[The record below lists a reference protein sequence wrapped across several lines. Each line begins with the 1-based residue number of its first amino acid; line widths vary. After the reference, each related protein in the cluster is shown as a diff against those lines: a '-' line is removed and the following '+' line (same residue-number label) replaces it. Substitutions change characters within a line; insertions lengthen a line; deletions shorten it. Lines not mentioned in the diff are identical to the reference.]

1 MIRKSTNYKYTESVF
16 CKSTSLSFRDPK
28 KFSHI
33 MRATREREIF
43 QTSTAWNNQSRL
55 GLTPKH
61 PSIAQKC
68 CLVGFGPNSLVIHT
82 NQQEAD
88 QQWEKPPL
96 CAPLCFVGNVVAPPN
111 VAHKSWTN
119 RKSTRIGLDT
129 ANLFSFRHCEG
140 NHYLCETWTLNV
152 CCSLFSWMHLAFTAS
167 SIVLGASRAGE
178 PLASNLDILY
188 NSIHIV
194 YLYIMVGFSQL
205 VGAKPFATL
214 SQSIET
220 SSWQRIVLARR
231 IYQNK

>member
-96 CAPLCFVGNVVAPPN
+96 CAPLCFVGNVGAPLMWLINPERIEN
-111 VAHKSWTN
+111 PPESD
-119 RKSTRIGLDT
+119 STRRT
-129 ANLFSFRHCEG
+129 C
-140 NHYLCETWTLNV
+140 
-152 CCSLFSWMHLAFTAS
+152 
-167 SIVLGASRAGE
+167 
-178 PLASNLDILY
+178 
-188 NSIHIV
+188 
-194 YLYIMVGFSQL
+194 L
-205 VGAKPFATL
+205 VFATAKG
-214 SQSIET
+214 I
-220 SSWQRIVLARR
+220 IICARR
-231 IYQNK
+231 ERWTCVALCFLGCISRSPHQASFWEHPELENPWLPT